1 MSNRISGGLLPG
13 KVDVAWLLLLLLRHW
28 WNKALRLGP
37 GRFVFRTITDVIQGA
52 PAWREGG
59 KGRVRVRQPT
69 GWKCKSSFEN
79 IEVSMMEVVY
89 LASLG
94 SRPWAIKLAAASCC
108 CAIAV
113 ACEGASVFS
122 LTEH

>member
-1 MSNRISGGLLPG
+1 MEQSLEAETWEIGVQDN
-13 KVDVAWLLLLLLRHW
+13 
-28 WNKALRLGP
+28 N
-37 GRFVFRTITDVIQGA
+37 VIQGA

-113 ACEGASVFS
+113 ACEGV
-122 LTEH
+122 